1 MLEGHRSKTIT
12 QKLATMDEIVAGTRF
27 LLENESVDGVDL
39 VVDNG
44 RLMF

>member
-1 MLEGHRSKTIT
+1 
-12 QKLATMDEIVAGTRF
+12 MDNIVDRTRF
-27 LLENESVDGVDL
+27 LLKNPSVDGVDL